1 VKPWDAEVALDADT
15 VAKIVTEL
23 WKELAPVEVV
33 LMNEGWDS
41 RAFLVNQAWVF
52 RFPKRA
58 EVEKSLEKEL
68 RLLPA
73 LARRMAVPIPAF
85 QFDGR
90 SDHFPFRFTGYR
102 RIDGLVA
109 PEVPGARLNVGRV
122 TAQLASFI
130 DALHGVSVEEART
143 LGVPADE
150 ESPEARAVRARERLT
165 AIDGKIDAALVAKA
179 RAVIEAPPPAYA
191 GPSRLIHDDLVGEH
205 ILITFRGDRVAG
217 IVDWG
222 DAAIGDPAIDFAG
235 VHAWL
240 GDDGLE
246 AVLARI
252 TTEVDDGL
260 RARARFGSALVGVGH
275 VFYGLEA
282 NRPEYVKWGLAAL
295 GHIA

>member
-1 VKPWDAEVALDADT
+1 VKPWESDVALDPEA
-15 VAKIVTEL
+15 VARIVTEL
-23 WKELAPVEVV
+23 WKELAPAEVV
-33 LMNEGWDS
+33 PFNEGWDS

-58 EVEKSLEKEL
+58 EVVPDLEKEL

-73 LARRMAVPIPAF
+73 LTGRLGVPIPAF

-90 SDHFPFRFTGYR
+90 SDQYPFRFAGYR

-109 PEVPGARLNVGRV
+109 PEVPASRLNVGRV

-130 DALHGVSVEEART
+130 DALHGVSVDEARA
-143 LGVPADE
+143 LGVPSDE
-150 ESPEARAVRARERLT
+150 ESPESRAAGAGEVLA
-165 AIDGKIDAALVAKA
+165 AIEGKVDGALVAKA
-179 RAVIEAPPPAYA
+179 RAVIEAPPPAYG
-191 GPSRLIHDDLVGEH
+191 GPPRLIHDDLLGEH
-205 ILITFRGDRVAG
+205 IIITFRGDRVAG

-222 DAAIGDPAIDFAG
+222 DAAIGDPAADFAG

-240 GDDGLE
+240 GNDGLE

-252 TTEVDDGL
+252 TTDVDDGL
-260 RARARFGSALVGVGH
+260 RARASFGSALAGVDH
-275 VFYGLEA
+275 VRYGLEA
-282 NRPEYVKWGLAAL
+282 NRAEYVKWGLAAL